1 MYPSS
6 EDIKRDR
13 PCFDRSFF
21 VDLVR
26 NDVFSAVG
34 NFIKHL
40 CKSAKRN
47 KFVRKSKKNKRSN
60 ALQDKAYIL
69 YVVCNAFVFK

>member
-1 MYPSS
+1 M
-6 EDIKRDR
+6 
-13 PCFDRSFF
+13 
-21 VDLVR
+21 
-26 NDVFSAVG
+26 FSAVG
-34 NFIKHL
+34 KFIKHL

-69 YVVCNAFVFK
+69 YVVRNAIVFK